1 MKKAMDCNCCKC
13 GKTAFIFMA
22 RGGYGGFKPYCLDCI
37 SDKSKDNEKVD

>member
-22 RGGYGGFKPYCLDCI
+22 RGGGDFKPYCLNCI
-37 SDKSKDNEKVD
+37 SDKSKDNETTD